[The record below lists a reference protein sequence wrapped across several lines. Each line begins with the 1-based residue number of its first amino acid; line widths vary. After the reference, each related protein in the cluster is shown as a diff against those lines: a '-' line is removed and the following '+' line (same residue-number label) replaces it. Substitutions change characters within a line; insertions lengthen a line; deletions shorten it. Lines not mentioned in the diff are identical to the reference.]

1 MLSGSAERKRIR
13 SLGEHLTPSSVF
25 TEFIM
30 PKIESRIYEYIWIDL
45 FAGEGNLIL
54 PILER
59 IPVAER
65 AEFFSRHIYLFDI
78 QEKMVKKSIENAV
91 NYGVPE
97 RLAESN
103 ITVQDT
109 LDEYPYFL
117 KKKTNSIF
125 HLTNPPY
132 LYIGYI
138 AKNNGTD
145 GKIKY
150 FSGENRGLQDLYQI
164 ALMNDLR
171 NNINQMIY
179 IIPSNFI
186 FGHSVSRMI
195 RQAFLSKYDIK
206 DAVIF
211 EKRIFDK
218 TGTNVAAF
226 LFERSR
232 QKKEAMKFTALKINS
247 TIQKKA
253 YVLKKYNDYR
263 AGSYFDEYVQKNRK
277 KLLNIHYYLK
287 KEEIDQNP
295 GEIEVTLLD
304 SKEYNGEKYTK
315 RKFSINE
322 SLYSKIKSNPIFLRT
337 VDTGSEKGRA
347 GLYSIPDYF
356 DTDGIYV
363 DGNTYRTNPIQVF
376 IEPMLSENKLSIVTQ
391 RFNRTLNWLREET
404 DSEFMTT
411 YKYTYNCKYTRK
423 YLGLTQA
430 RAIMETLV
438 P

>member
-25 TEFIM
+25 TEFIL
-30 PKIESRIYEYIWIDL
+30 PKIEGRIYEYIWIDL

-54 PILER
+54 PILDR

-91 NYGVPE
+91 DYGVPE

-103 ITVQDT
+103 ITAQDT
-109 LDEYPYFL
+109 LDEAPYFL
-117 KKKTNSIF
+117 KKKANSIF
-125 HLTNPPY
+125 HVTNPPY

-186 FGHSVSRMI
+186 FGHSGSRTI
-195 RQAFLSKYDIK
+195 RQAFLSKYEIK

-226 LFERSR
+226 LFERSE
-232 QKKEAMKFTALKINS
+232 QEKEAIKFTALKINS
-247 TIQKKA
+247 SIQKKV
-253 YVLKKYNDYR
+253 YVLKK
-263 AGSYFDEYVQKNRK
+263 VQ
-277 KLLNIHYYLK
+277 
-287 KEEIDQNP
+287 
-295 GEIEVTLLD
+295 
-304 SKEYNGEKYTK
+304 
-315 RKFSINE
+315 
-322 SLYSKIKSNPIFLRT
+322 
-337 VDTGSEKGRA
+337 
-347 GLYSIPDYF
+347 
-356 DTDGIYV
+356 
-363 DGNTYRTNPIQVF
+363 
-376 IEPMLSENKLSIVTQ
+376 
-391 RFNRTLNWLREET
+391 
-404 DSEFMTT
+404 
-411 YKYTYNCKYTRK
+411 
-423 YLGLTQA
+423 
-430 RAIMETLV
+430 
-438 P
+438 

>member
-1 MLSGSAERKRIR
+1 MLSGSAERKRVR

-25 TEFIM
+25 TEFIL
-30 PKIESRIYEYIWIDL
+30 PKIEGRIYEYIWIDL

-277 KLLNIHYYLK
+277 KLLTIHYYLK
-287 KEEIDQNP
+287 KKEIDQNH

>member
-13 SLGEHLTPSSVF
+13 SLGEHLTPTSVF

-125 HLTNPPY
+125 HVTNPPY

-171 NNINQMIY
+171 NHINQMIY

-226 LFERSR
+226 LFERSG
-232 QKKEAMKFTALKINS
+232 QEKEAIKFTALKINS
-247 TIQKKA
+247 SIQKKA

-277 KLLNIHYYLK
+277 KLLTIHYYLK
-287 KEEIDQNP
+287 KKEIDQNH

-337 VDTGSEKGRA
+337 VDTGSENGRA
-347 GLYSIPDYF
+347 GLYSIPDFF

-376 IEPMLSENKLSIVTQ
+376 IEPRLSENQLSKVTQ
-391 RFNRTLNWLREET
+391 RFNRTLNRLREET

-430 RAIMETLV
+430 RAIMETLA

>member
-25 TEFIM
+25 TKYIL
-30 PKIESRIYEYIWIDL
+30 PKIEGRIYEHTWIDL

-54 PILER
+54 PILDR
-59 IPVAER
+59 IPVADR

-78 QEKMVKKSIENAV
+78 QEKMVKKCIENAV
-91 NYGVPE
+91 YYGIPE
-97 RLAESN
+97 KLADSN
-103 ITVQDT
+103 INVQDT
-109 LDEYPYFL
+109 LDEFPHFL
-117 KKKTNSIF
+117 KNKINSVF
-125 HLTNPPY
+125 HITNPPY

-138 AKNNGTD
+138 AKHNGTD
-145 GKIKY
+145 GKMKY

-186 FGHSVSRMI
+186 FGHSVSNTI
-195 RQAFLSKYDIK
+195 RRAFLSSYDIK

-211 EKRIFDK
+211 ENRIFEK

-226 LFERSR
+226 FFERSG
-232 QKKEAMKFTALKINS
+232 QEKQAIKFTALKINS
-247 TIQKKA
+247 SIQKKA

-277 KLLNIHYYLK
+277 KLLNIHFYLK
-287 KEEIDQNP
+287 KEEIDQNT

-337 VDTGSEKGRA
+337 VDTGSENGRA
-347 GLYSIPDYF
+347 GLYSIPDFF

-363 DGNTYRTNPIQVF
+363 DGDTYRTNPIQVF

-411 YKYTYNCKYTRK
+411 YKYTNNCKYTRK

>member
-1 MLSGSAERKRIR
+1 MLSGSAERKRVR

-25 TEFIM
+25 TEFIL
-30 PKIESRIYEYIWIDL
+30 PKIEGRIYEYIWIDL

-91 NYGVPE
+91 YYGVPE

-125 HLTNPPY
+125 HVTNPPY

-145 GKIKY
+145 CKIKY

-171 NNINQMIY
+171 NHINQMIY

-206 DAVIF
+206 NAVIF
-211 EKRIFDK
+211 EKKIFDK

-226 LFERSR
+226 LFERSE
-232 QKKEAMKFTALKINS
+232 QEKEAMKFTALKINS

-277 KLLNIHYYLK
+277 KLLNIRYYLK
-287 KEEIDQNP
+287 KEEIDQNT

-376 IEPMLSENKLSIVTQ
+376 IEPRLSENKLSKVTQ
-391 RFNRTLNWLREET
+391 RFNRTLNRLREET

-430 RAIMETLV
+430 RAIMETLA

>member
-30 PKIESRIYEYIWIDL
+30 PKIESRIYEFIWIDL

-125 HLTNPPY
+125 HVTNPPY

-171 NNINQMIY
+171 NHINQMIY

-226 LFERSR
+226 LFERSG
-232 QKKEAMKFTALKINS
+232 QEKEAIKFTALKINS
-247 TIQKKA
+247 SIQKKA

-277 KLLNIHYYLK
+277 KLLTIHYYLK
-287 KEEIDQNP
+287 KKEIDQNH

-337 VDTGSEKGRA
+337 VDTGSENGRA
-347 GLYSIPDYF
+347 GLYSIPDFF

-376 IEPMLSENKLSIVTQ
+376 IEPRLSENQLSKVTQ
-391 RFNRTLNWLREET
+391 RFNRTLNRLREET

-430 RAIMETLV
+430 RAIMETLA

>member
-1 MLSGSAERKRIR
+1 MLSGSAERKRVR

-25 TEFIM
+25 TEFIL
-30 PKIESRIYEYIWIDL
+30 PKIEGRIYEYIWIDL